1 MKLVCRISKMFLMEG
16 TSNNRN
22 NKKLLWMLPASWMG
36 VIFYFSNQPGKE
48 SAQMSGWFTK
58 IVEAIAYVF
67 NISSTEVDLHLLV
80 RKGAH
85 FTEFAILGFLL
96 FIALYFTREKLLSSS
111 IKASIIGVFYGVLD
125 EIHQWFAP
133 ARSCQVTD
141 MLIDAI
147 GVLVAILLCN
157 GYVFLRKP
165 IRQKNNPYSA

>member
-16 TSNNRN
+16 TSNNMN

-36 VIFYFSNQPGKE
+36 VIFYFSHQPGKE

-96 FIALYFTREKLLSSS
+96 FIALYFTREKLLPSS
-111 IKASIIGVFYGVLD
+111 IIALITGVLYGVFD
-125 EIHQWFAP
+125 ELHQLFIP
-133 ARSCQVTD
+133 GRSCQVAD
-141 MLIDAI
+141 ILIDASGI
-147 GVLVAILLCN
+147 LIAILLCN
-157 GYVFLRKP
+157 GYIILR
-165 IRQKNNPYSA
+165 